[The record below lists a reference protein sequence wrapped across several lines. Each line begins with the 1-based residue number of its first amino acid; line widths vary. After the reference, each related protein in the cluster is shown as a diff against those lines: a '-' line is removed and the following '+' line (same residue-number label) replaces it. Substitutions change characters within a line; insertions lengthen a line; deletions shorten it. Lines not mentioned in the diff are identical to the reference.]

1 MHFSALFCTIFRQN
15 ACKMHAS
22 IFQSREERWVFIM
35 ATTKLWLDTRSS
47 NKKKQS
53 PIKVLICAKR
63 QTALISTGAYADK
76 AYWDADAEKVFS
88 IADRN
93 TINTKAA
100 SVKCKVDE
108 VILKLSL
115 EGRLAS
121 MSAAEI
127 RDAAMEIINP
137 SSLEKKRREKLF
149 EYRFLQFANLKK
161 ASTRTIYMHTHS
173 RMAAFAGTALGKLS
187 FEDITKEWLTKFDAF
202 LQKTSPSKNARNI
215 HLRNI
220 RAVFNDA
227 IDDEIT
233 HAYPF
238 RRFKIRP
245 VPTAKRSLSVDE
257 LRTLFAM
264 KTDECSERYLD
275 MFKLVFFL
283 IGINM
288 IDLCGLKEIVGGRVE
303 YNRSKTSRLYS
314 IRVEPEAQAIIEKYR
329 GKNYLLDIMDTN
341 RNHKHFLKH
350 MNDCLQNLG
359 DTKILPHGKKVH
371 NPLFPKI
378 TSYWARHSWAT
389 VAASLDIPK
398 ETIAAAL
405 GHGGNTVTDI
415 YIDFD
420 RRKIDEANRRVIDWV
435 LYGIR

>member
-1 MHFSALFCTIFRQN
+1 MFLF
-15 ACKMHAS
+15 
-22 IFQSREERWVFIM
+22 M
-35 ATTKLWLDTRSS
+35 ANIKLWLDTRKS
-47 NKKKQS
+47 NKRNIY
-53 PIKVLICAKR
+53 PIKVFISANYKS
-63 QTALISTGAYADK
+63 ALISTGASVAK
-76 AYWDADAEKVFS
+76 EYWDAAGEKV
-88 IADRN
+88 IGLPNKQTLNA
-93 TINTKAA
+93 KAA
-100 SVKCKVDE
+100 AVKYKVDE
-108 VILKLSL
+108 VMLRLSL

-121 MSAAEI
+121 MSATEI
-127 RDAAMEIINP
+127 RDAAMEFINP
-137 SSLEKKRREKLF
+137 ASLERKRREKLF

-173 RMAAFAGTALGKLS
+173 RMVAFAGATLSKLS

-264 KTDECSERYLD
+264 ETDECSERYLD

-341 RNHKHFLKH
+341 HNHKHFLKH

-389 VAASLDIPK
+389 IAASLDIPK

>member
-1 MHFSALFCTIFRQN
+1 
-15 ACKMHAS
+15 MHAS

-53 PIKVLICAKR
+53 PIKVVICAKH
-63 QTALISTGAYADK
+63 QTALISTGAYVDK
-76 AYWDADAEKVFS
+76 TYWDADAEKVFS

-127 RDAAMEIINP
+127 RDAAMELINP
-137 SSLEKKRREKLF
+137 SSLEKKKREKLF

-173 RMAAFAGTALGKLS
+173 RMVAFAGPALGKLS
-187 FEDITKEWLTKFDAF
+187 FEDITREWLTKFDAF

-257 LRTLFAM
+257 LRTLFNM
-264 KTDECSERYLD
+264 ETDECSERYLD

-341 RNHKHFLKH
+341 HNHKHFLKH

-389 VAASLDIPK
+389 IAASLDIPK

>member
-1 MHFSALFCTIFRQN
+1 
-15 ACKMHAS
+15 MHAS

-76 AYWDADAEKVFS
+76 TYWDADAEKVFS

-127 RDAAMEIINP
+127 RDAAMEVINP
-137 SSLEKKRREKLF
+137 ASLERKRREKLF

-173 RMAAFAGTALGKLS
+173 RMVAFAGTALGKLS

-264 KTDECSERYLD
+264 ETDECSERYLD
-275 MFKLVFFL
+275 IFKLVFFL

-314 IRVEPEAQAIIEKYR
+314 IRVEPEAQAII
-329 GKNYLLDIMDTN
+329 
-341 RNHKHFLKH
+341 
-350 MNDCLQNLG
+350 
-359 DTKILPHGKKVH
+359 
-371 NPLFPKI
+371 
-378 TSYWARHSWAT
+378 
-389 VAASLDIPK
+389 
-398 ETIAAAL
+398 
-405 GHGGNTVTDI
+405 
-415 YIDFD
+415 
-420 RRKIDEANRRVIDWV
+420 
-435 LYGIR
+435 

>member
-1 MHFSALFCTIFRQN
+1 
-15 ACKMHAS
+15 
-22 IFQSREERWVFIM
+22 M

-53 PIKVLICAKR
+53 PIKVVICAKH
-63 QTALISTGAYADK
+63 QTALISTGAYVDK
-76 AYWDADAEKVFS
+76 TYWDADAEKVFS

-127 RDAAMEIINP
+127 RDAAMELINP
-137 SSLEKKRREKLF
+137 SSLEKKKREKLF

-173 RMAAFAGTALGKLS
+173 RMVAFAGPALGKLS
-187 FEDITKEWLTKFDAF
+187 FEDITREWLTKFDAF

-257 LRTLFAM
+257 LRTLFNM
-264 KTDECSERYLD
+264 ETDECSERYLD

-341 RNHKHFLKH
+341 HNHKHFLKH

-389 VAASLDIPK
+389 IAASLDIPK